1 MMGADLLLLFQ
12 GRQFNAQIP
21 AKAYEYIRC
30 GRPVMGLVDGQGQS
44 AAFLASFEATWM
56 AEIGT
61 QWQIEQALLKW
72 MNATSNSQSL
82 QSNNGSTFK
91 VTHVH
96 HRRRDLL
103 RCSTSYRHDI
113 ELRTLHRPDL
123 Y

>member
-56 AEIGT
+56 ADIGT
-61 QWQIEQALLKW
+61 QGQIEQALLKW
-72 MNATSNSQSL
+72 MNATSDSQSL
-82 QSNNGSTFK
+82 QSNLHNNMINIQSYS
-91 VTHVH
+91 
-96 HRRRDLL
+96 RASQAARLASLL
-103 RCSTSYRHDI
+103 NELPARH
-113 ELRTLHRPDL
+113 
-123 Y
+123 